1 MQRAERLLNHV
12 QLNATGGLSLA
23 SIGVS
28 GTHPTGILSGRVAI
42 ITGSGQG
49 IGEAAAK
56 LFAKEGAK
64 VVVTDLDKKKSDAV
78 AEAIRS
84 SGGDAISIPGDV
96 TDPNFPKTIIKG
108 TIDKYGKLHI
118 LVNNAGYTWDGVI
131 QRMSDKQWQAML
143 DVHNTAPFRL
153 IREAAPFMREA
164 GKAEMETTGKAEDR
178 SIINI
183 SSTSGLHGNFGQAN
197 YATAKMG
204 IVGLTKT
211 VAKEWGL
218 FGVRC
223 NSLAFGMIKTRLTAE
238 KAGTFIEVPN
248 ETKGG
253 KVEKIALGIPKRSA
267 QEEQLAMSM
276 IPLRRA
282 GDPEEAAGAI
292 LILAS
297 PFSTYITGH
306 TLEATGGAGI

>member
-1 MQRAERLLNHV
+1 MQRASKILSHLQSSPEY
-12 QLNATGGLSLA
+12 LSLSSA
-23 SIGVS
+23 GVS
-28 GTHPTGILSGRVAI
+28 GTYPGGILKGRVAI

-64 VVVTDLDKKKSDAV
+64 VVVTDLDQKKSDAV
-78 AEAIRS
+78 AENIRS
-84 SGGDAISIPGDV
+84 SGGDAISIPGNV
-96 TDPNFPKTIIKG
+96 TDPDFPKKLIQG

-118 LVNNAGYTWDGVI
+118 IVNNAGYTWDGVI

-143 DVHNTAPFRL
+143 DVHNTAPFRI
-153 IREAAPFMREA
+153 IREAAPYMREA
-164 GKAEMETTGKAEDR
+164 GKAEIDATGKAEDR

-223 NSLAFGMIKTRLTAE
+223 NALAFGLIKTRLTAE
-238 KAGTFIEVPN
+238 KSGSFIEVAN
-248 ETKGG
+248 DQKGG
-253 KVEKIALGIPKRSA
+253 KVEKIALGIPKRSP
-267 QEEQLAMSM
+267 QEEQFAMSL
-276 IPLRRA
+276 IPLRRS
-282 GDPEEAAGAI
+282 GEPEEAAGAI
-292 LILAS
+292 LVLAS
-297 PFSTYITGH
+297 PYSSYITGH
-306 TLEATGGAGI
+306 TLEATGGVGI